1 MNQATRRS
9 KPAATASGGI
19 PTKIYDLSQPIFHNA
34 PQWAQYE
41 PATVTLLY
49 TIAMNGFNAERV
61 ELMTHT
67 GTHVDVPFHVFLE
80 GATIDQISLEQF
92 TGRALCV
99 DVRGQSP
106 GSAIGK
112 EQLEPHAA
120 AIAEGDIV
128 LLNTGWGEKRGLT
141 TEYLTAWPYL
151 DGSGAEFL
159 VSLGIKGVGTDGLSI
174 GGWGD
179 SAKGRP
185 AHAALLGAG
194 KFVVEDMYIPDAL
207 MDGKKRVFCAF
218 PILLKGCGGAWVRAV
233 AWDSA

>member
-1 MNQATRRS
+1 MT
-9 KPAATASGGI
+9 PAARSLKTAASANRGI

-34 PQWAQYE
+34 PQWAQYD
-41 PATVTLLY
+41 PASVTLEY
-49 TIAMNGFNAERV
+49 TIAMNGFNAEHV

-67 GTHVDVPFHVFLE
+67 GTHVDVPFHVILA
-80 GATIDQISLEQF
+80 GATIDQIPLEQF
-92 TGRALCV
+92 MGRALCV
-99 DVRGQSP
+99 DVRGLSP
-106 GSAIGK
+106 GSAIGR
-112 EQLEPHAA
+112 EQLAPHAA
-120 AIAEGDIV
+120 TIAKDDIV

-151 DGSGAEFL
+151 DSPAAEFL
-159 VSLGIKGVGTDGLSI
+159 VLLGIKGVGTDGLSI

-179 SAKGRP
+179 PAKGRP

-194 KFVVEDMYIPDAL
+194 KFVIEDMRIPDAL

-233 AWDSA
+233 